1 MTHGGERQAT
11 MYDAKR
17 VVANGLK
24 RLVEEGGFPG
34 SDEVATQEL
43 VTAIIKLRSWF
54 KDSFERT
61 DYAGQSLEYRWHFS
75 HCYWRAGLRD
85 SRVQIWHSTLD
96 GLVDEALREHLSP
109 DELRHYESVRA
120 PIIGDD
126 PRVNDVSAIEGYLND
141 AAKRLEVARFLFTVV
156 DEDAFDGMD
165 LDGTEEQLEGL
176 RESAGDF
183 LRKFR
188 DVFGEAA

>member
-1 MTHGGERQAT
+1 MTSGGERQAN
-11 MYDAKR
+11 MFDAKLE
-17 VVANGLK
+17 VANGLK
-24 RLVEEGGFPG
+24 RLVKDGVSPG
-34 SDEVATQEL
+34 SDEVTTQEL

-54 KDSFERT
+54 KDDFERT

-75 HCYWRAGLRD
+75 HCYWYAGLRD

-109 DELRHYESVRA
+109 DELRHYESVRE

-126 PRVNDVSAIEGYLND
+126 PRVNDVNAIEGYLYD
-141 AAKRLEVARFLFTVV
+141 AAKLLDVAHFLFTVV
-156 DEDAFDGMD
+156 DEHAFDGMD
-165 LDGTEEQLEGL
+165 LDGTEGQLEGL